1 MAKKQLESVAK
12 ATRKLSPVT
21 IANFAK
27 GKRARQ
33 TANIAYR
40 VRRVKWEVWLDR
52 EMSEELEASIPDGVS
67 RSDYIREIFCKHL
80 TKYVA

>member
-1 MAKKQLESVAK
+1 METKQKRYEQ
-12 ATRKLSPVT
+12 T
-21 IANFAK
+21 AK
-27 GKRARQ
+27 GKRARE

-52 EMSEELEASIPDGVS
+52 EMSEELEGSIPDGVS
-67 RSDYIREIFCKHL
+67 RSDYIREIFRKHL